1 MKRRIS
7 LLSFAFALCFS
18 GYAVSQNVGCG
29 LRTFI
34 NSQSDNKTRV
44 PENLFPERFSVS
56 TIDNEAYVSLL
67 GKLKSG
73 VEDSDL
79 HIEGCKFG
87 SRSGRIVCLKV
98 KTDCVE
104 RVIESG
110 LFEKIDVARKTD
122 RLESDKAVVDVNADY
137 VWQGAEGLP
146 EGYDGSG
153 VIIGIADWGFDYTHP
168 VFYDTLMNEYRVI
181 AAWDQYRSG
190 FTPPDGFDYGAYI
203 SGKENLLAAQSDT
216 NNIYDIG
223 YHGTHVGGIAAG
235 GGAGTKYKGVAY
247 GANLLFATWLIDE
260 TNVLDAYTWMRN
272 EAKQRG
278 KRLVVNNS
286 WGIYHFGEMDGSS
299 MFDEF
304 VENMANEDS
313 VIFVASAGNN
323 GNSSFHIKCDFNNAD
338 TLRSKFEFDY
348 PQSSSEHY
356 WGQSINMLGDST
368 DAFSARVEIYSKR
381 GELIYKTDDFN
392 TANPTTA
399 SGVHVYN
406 EADSVIFRVGC
417 VSGSAS
423 SRPQMEWEIR
433 LSNPYSN
440 CNAILIV
447 SSERGYVHAWN
458 LASLTTGV
466 GNWGLP
472 FVWQQAGFV
481 RGDDEY
487 SIGEPAIGK
496 GMIAVA
502 AYVSGRRNGSSNSG
516 LASFSSGGP
525 NLCEYLKPEVSAPGV
540 GVVNALSSF
549 TTSQVTGST
558 FVEFDSKTYGFTAL
572 SGTSMSSP
580 VVSGIAA
587 LMLQANNTLTASQVK
602 EILTSTSRQDMFTG
616 EVPNFQWGYGKVD
629 ALAATK
635 KAIQMVGLE
644 SIEAESNITIAP
656 NPAKG
661 VLHIYNI
668 PNDCTYIGVCDIY
681 GKELMR
687 SNGGKGSIDV
697 GNLPSGVYF
706 LRLHCQSNTLNFKFM
721 KCQ

>member
-7 LLSFAFALCFS
+7 LLSFAFALYFS
-18 GYAVSQNVGCG
+18 GYAAAQNIGCG
-29 LRTFI
+29 LRTFMS
-34 NSQSDNKTRV
+34 SQSETKAKSQ
-44 PENLFPERFSVS
+44 ENLFADRFSLY
-56 TIDNEAYVSLL
+56 TIDNETYVSLL
-67 GKLKSG
+67 GKLKPD
-73 VEDSDL
+73 VKDSDL

-98 KTDCVE
+98 KTDCLE

-110 LFEKIDVARKTD
+110 LFEKIDVARKVGGV
-122 RLESDKAVVDVNADY
+122 ESDKAAIDVNADY

-146 EGYDGSG
+146 AGYDGSG

-168 VFYDTLMNEYRVI
+168 VFYDTLMTEYRVI

-190 FTPPDGFDYGAYI
+190 FAPPEGFDYGAYI

-235 GGAGTKYKGVAY
+235 GGAGMKYKGVAY
-247 GANLLFATWLIDE
+247 GAELLFATWLIDE
-260 TNVLDAYTWMRN
+260 TNVLDVYSWMRN

-278 KRLVVNNS
+278 KRLVINNS
-286 WGIYHFGEMDGSS
+286 WGIYQFGAMDGSS
-299 MFDEF
+299 MLDEF

-323 GNSSFHIKCDFNNAD
+323 GNSLFHIKCDFNNAD
-338 TLRSKFEFDY
+338 TLRSKFMFDY
-348 PQSSSEHY
+348 PQSSSAHY

-368 DAFSARVEIYSKR
+368 EAFSARVEIYSNK

-406 EADSVIFRVGC
+406 ETDSVIFRLSC
-417 VSGSAS
+417 ISGSSS
-423 SRPQMEWEIR
+423 SRPQMEWEVR
-433 LSNPYSN
+433 LSNPYNN
-440 CNAILIV
+440 CNAILVV

-472 FVWQQAGFV
+472 FIWQQAGFV
-481 RGDDEY
+481 GGDNEY
-487 SIGEPAIGK
+487 SISEPAIGK

-502 AYVSGRRNGSSNSG
+502 AHASGRRNSSSNAG
-516 LASFSSGGP
+516 LATFSSGGP
-525 NLCEYLKPEVSAPGV
+525 TLCEYLKPDVSAPGV

-549 TTSQVTGST
+549 TNSQVSSAAS
-558 FVEFDSKTYGFTAL
+558 VEFDSKTYNFAAL

-580 VVSGIAA
+580 VVSGIVA

-602 EILTSTSRQDMFTG
+602 EILTSTTRQDMFTG
-616 EVPNFQWGYGKVD
+616 ELPNVQWGYGKVD

-644 SIEAESNITIAP
+644 SIEAKENITIAP
-656 NPAKG
+656 NPVG
-661 VLHIYNI
+661 SILYMYNI
-668 PNDCTYIGVCDIY
+668 PNDCVFVSVCDIY
-681 GKELMR
+681 GKELLR
-687 SNGGKGSIDV
+687 SNGGKSSLNV
-697 GNLPSGVYF
+697 ANLLSGVYF
-706 LRLHCQSNTLNFKFM
+706 LRLHCQSNTLNFKFV
-721 KCQ
+721 KY